1 MSQIGTKG
9 LEGIYELDKDVAH
22 NFAMTFTL
30 DIETW
35 VKVTGHPLPKGI
47 LWVKC
52 EPDWIKGEKKN
63 APNSLE
69 LCQLQVFWTKC
80 SSIYKFKYM
89 YGHKNQLYTKGIYST
104 LLRWLGINS
113 S

>member
-52 EPDWIKGEKKN
+52 ESDWTKGEKKKMLQILWN
-63 APNSLE
+63 FVNS
-69 LCQLQVFWTKC
+69 KC
-80 SSIYKFKYM
+80 SGQNALAYITSSTCM
-89 YGHKNQLYTKGIYST
+89 GIKINCILKVFT
-104 LLRWLGINS
+104 LPY
-113 S
+113 